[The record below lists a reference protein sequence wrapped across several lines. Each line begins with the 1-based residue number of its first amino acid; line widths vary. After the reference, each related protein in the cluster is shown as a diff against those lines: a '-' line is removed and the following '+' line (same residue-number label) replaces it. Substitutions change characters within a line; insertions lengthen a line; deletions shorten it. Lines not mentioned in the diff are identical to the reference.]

1 MVSQITDEAM
11 IVCPNPSACL
21 LLPSAYVLRNDGTNH
36 FVSVCLYILRKFTVP
51 VDFLQRWKYKRSMLG
66 SLSMQILLQSLCLLL
81 SVMKREE
88 VK

>member
-21 LLPSAYVLRNDGTNH
+21 LLPSAYVLRNDGTK
-36 FVSVCLYILRKFTVP
+36 FILSVCLYILPKFTVP
-51 VDFLQRWKYKRSMLG
+51 VDFLQCRKYT
-66 SLSMQILLQSLCLLL
+66 
-81 SVMKREE
+81 VMKREE